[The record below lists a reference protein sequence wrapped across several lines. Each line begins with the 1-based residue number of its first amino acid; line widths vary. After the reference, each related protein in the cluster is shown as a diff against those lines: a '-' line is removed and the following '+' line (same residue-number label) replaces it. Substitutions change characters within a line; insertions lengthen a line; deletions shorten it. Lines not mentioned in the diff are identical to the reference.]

1 MSIWLALLVGPFLAS
16 ALVLLTVLAGV
27 PAPVAALALVPL
39 VAAGA
44 LVWLGLAFGVEVA
57 VLATMLTLGLLFV
70 VPARRRAP
78 RVS

>member
-1 MSIWLALLVGPFLAS
+1 MSIWLVLLVGPFVAS

-39 VAAGA
+39 VAGGA

-57 VLATMLTLGLLFV
+57 VLAAMLTLAVLV
-70 VPARRRAP
+70 AVPARRRAVRAP
-78 RVS
+78 